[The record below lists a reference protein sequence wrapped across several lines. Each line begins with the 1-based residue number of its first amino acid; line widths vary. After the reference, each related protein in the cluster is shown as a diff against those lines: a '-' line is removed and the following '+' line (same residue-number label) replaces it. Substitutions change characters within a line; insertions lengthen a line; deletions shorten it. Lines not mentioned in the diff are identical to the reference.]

1 MTSQIKFS
9 WVPLISWPHATQC
22 SGWTGIQWTLPT
34 GGSGGGICVVWAVAL
49 HSGSL
54 CVWGCVWVVYTCAYM
69 LWNRHWSWKG
79 MGRVL
84 AWATAVSVAIVLI
97 APVVVSSACVRRSIF
112 PYPFHLALF
121 SVLWVAVISP
131 NVYCVW
137 GNWFDSA
144 PTCFLVCTCAAS
156 QHVLM
161 CAKDLLW
168 CPINLL
174 LVNSS
179 Q

>member
-1 MTSQIKFS
+1 MSQIKFS

-22 SGWTGIQWTLPT
+22 SSWAGVQWTLPT
-34 GGSGGGICVVWAVAL
+34 GGSGGGICVIWAVVL
-49 HSGSL
+49 CSRSL
-54 CVWGCVWVVYTCAYM
+54 CVWGCIWVVYTCAYM

-84 AWATAVSVAIVLI
+84 AWATAVSMVIILI
-97 APVVVSSACVRRSIF
+97 ALVVVSSACVRRSIF

-131 NVYCVW
+131 NIYCVCEAT
-137 GNWFDSA
+137 GLA
-144 PTCFLVCTCAAS
+144 VRPPVFLF
-156 QHVLM
+156 VLVLPLDM
-161 CAKDLLW
+161 SLCVRRTYYDA
-168 CPINLL
+168 
-174 LVNSS
+174 